1 MCDLAASSIALALEK
16 CFLVKMVLEGKL
28 FYALLE
34 NYVFQVCMIVG
45 YFLGPSNRPMMLVN
59 WKALGFN
66 VASYG
71 SAMRSRGSGMFIH
84 QELNSYSRYVSMWD

>member
-1 MCDLAASSIALALEK
+1 
-16 CFLVKMVLEGKL
+16 
-28 FYALLE
+28 
-34 NYVFQVCMIVG
+34 MIVG

-71 SAMRSRGSGMFIH
+71 SAMRSRGSGMFMH
-84 QELNSYSRYVSMWD
+84 QELASYSRYVSMWD